1 MNAMAYA
8 ESSVVEPAY
17 GLHPYQRQ
25 VLNDTVSALS
35 VGSRR
40 TVIHMPTGAGKTRV
54 ACHAACHML
63 KQHGAEGKVVVWL
76 AATEELCAQAA
87 ADLSLAWSHLG
98 DRPIQIYQLWG
109 DKDVPALGSLE
120 SGFLVAGIQ
129 KLYAAARGDVRLL
142 RNIADN
148 VVGVI
153 FDEAHQS
160 VARTYEYITKQLITY
175 EAPLLGLTATPG
187 RTASLDDDSD
197 YRLAEMF
204 GNSKVTIDPRGH
216 GNPVTYLIRQEYLA
230 EPRFDSIGISS
241 GLCLNETG
249 EETDYSQTDLNRIGA
264 SEVWREAI
272 VEATL
277 DALRTARRVLVFAP
291 SVSSARQC
299 AAAVAR
305 EGVEARTVLAE
316 TGDEERR
323 DAIARFRDNSSE
335 PVALF
340 NYGVLTAGFDAP
352 KTRCVVIARPTKSLV
367 LYSQMCGRAMRG
379 PKSGGN
385 RTCRIYTVIDMSL
398 PGFGSVAEAFTNWE
412 TLWQSNK
419 AQ

>member
-1 MNAMAYA
+1 
-8 ESSVVEPAY
+8 
-17 GLHPYQRQ
+17 
-25 VLNDTVSALS
+25 
-35 VGSRR
+35 
-40 TVIHMPTGAGKTRV
+40 MPTGAGKTRV

-63 KQHGAEGKVVVWL
+63 KQYGAEGKVVVWL

-87 ADLSLAWSHLG
+87 DDLRLAWSHLG
-98 DRPIQIYQLWG
+98 DRPIHVYEFWG
-109 DKDVPALGSLE
+109 DNDKPDLGRLE

-129 KLYAAARGDVRLL
+129 KLYAAARRDVRLL

-160 VARTYEYITKQLITY
+160 VARTYEYVTKQLITY

-187 RTASLDDDSD
+187 RTADFDVDLD
-197 YRLAEMF
+197 YRLTEMF

-216 GNPVTYLIRQEYLA
+216 GDPVTYLIRQEYLA
-230 EPRFDSIGISS
+230 NPYFVSFQIDS
-241 GLCLNETG
+241 GLSLHDSADVS
-249 EETDYSQTDLNRIGA
+249 DYSL
-264 SEVWREAI
+264 
-272 VEATL
+272 ATL
-277 DALRTARRVLVFAP
+277 NHIGDSEIWSKAITDVTADALESANRVLVFAP
-291 SVSSARQC
+291 SVSSAKQC

-323 DAIARFRDNSSE
+323 DAIARFRENSSE
-335 PVALF
+335 RMALF

-398 PGFGSVAEAFTNWE
+398 PGFGSVTEAFTNWE
-412 TLWQSNK
+412 ALWQSDK